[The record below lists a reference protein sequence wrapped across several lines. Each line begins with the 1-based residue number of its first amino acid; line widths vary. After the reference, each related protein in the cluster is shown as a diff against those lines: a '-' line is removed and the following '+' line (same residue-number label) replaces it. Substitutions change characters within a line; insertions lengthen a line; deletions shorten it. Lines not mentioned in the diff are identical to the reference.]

1 MFPEFLFAVHCSIRS
16 SVPLMKAA
24 QARARAKAAVDPVA
38 AGIVD
43 YLRQHIREEHD
54 HDVWLLED
62 MEAVGMKRS
71 EILRRPPPPTVAALV
86 GAQYYW
92 ILHAHPVALF
102 GYMAVLEGNPSSL
115 EQINEIQVRNG
126 LPREAFRT
134 LIEHADIDQGHR
146 KDLDR
151 VVDRLPLSEQQSVLI
166 ALSAFHTIEM
176 ISRLLEEAVD
186 SLGD

>member
-1 MFPEFLFAVHCSIRS
+1 
-16 SVPLMKAA
+16 MKAA
-24 QARARAKAAVDPVA
+24 QARARAKAAFDPVS

-62 MEAVGMKRS
+62 MEAVGLKRS

-102 GYMAVLEGNPSSL
+102 GYMAVLEGSPSSV
-115 EQINEIQVRNG
+115 EQITEIQVRNG

-134 LIEHADIDQGHR
+134 LIEHADIDQGHS
-146 KDLDR
+146 KDLYR
-151 VVDRLPLSEQQSVLI
+151 VVDRLPLSDEQSVLM